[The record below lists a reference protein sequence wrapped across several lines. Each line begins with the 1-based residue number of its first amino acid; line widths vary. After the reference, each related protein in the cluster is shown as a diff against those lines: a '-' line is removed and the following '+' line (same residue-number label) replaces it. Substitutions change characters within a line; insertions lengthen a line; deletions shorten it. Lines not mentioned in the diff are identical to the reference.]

1 MFTVTISVSL
11 SLFSLYLDLFLDYGT
26 CLYVLGLLGGLIGG
40 VIGGVFILFVV
51 AVLVA
56 ICFCMML
63 NYKATKGRV
72 INTLGIIGERVK
84 RARRYATVFT

>member
-11 SLFSLYLDLFLDYGT
+11 SLFSLYLNLLLDYGT
-26 CLYVLGLLGGLIGG
+26 CLYVLGLLSGLIGG
-40 VIGGVFILFVV
+40 VIGGVFILFLV

-63 NYKATKGRV
+63 NYKSTKGRE
-72 INTLGIIGERVK
+72 INTLDIIIINSVILG
-84 RARRYATVFT
+84 